1 MVDITSGV
9 VPARKPLVLRYP
21 SVAIFLI
28 ILSLFTAFVTV
39 LGEGFGIGVIST
51 SFIKTLGKTL
61 CLCLAALAMDLVWGY
76 TGILSLGHMAF
87 FGIGGYAIG
96 MWLMY
101 ARTEIIVRESL
112 SAAALPPT
120 VQEVSDGIATQIFG
134 VVGASEFPPIWA
146 FAHSLPLQLAAI
158 VLVPGLLALVFGWL
172 AFRSRVTGVYLSIL
186 TQAMTLALSLYLFQ
200 NDSGLRGNNGLSG
213 LQNLPGLDAMP
224 QSTISILFFWAS
236 ALALGLGYLLCAW
249 VVSGKFGSVIRAI
262 RDDESRV
269 RFLGYSVEAY
279 KLFIFTFTAVICGVA
294 GALYYPQAG
303 IINPAEVAPIA
314 SIYLA
319 VWVAIGGRGRL
330 YGAVIGAAFVS
341 LLSTW
346 FTGGQAPDISL
357 GFYTIQWVDWWTILL
372 GISFVAVTLFAPR
385 GMGGVIDKLTEHR
398 APARHGA
405 DLGPDA
411 GALREKEADE

>member
-1 MVDITSGV
+1 MAAGRVRRTPFV
-9 VPARKPLVLRYP
+9 MKHP
-21 SVAIFLI
+21 SVVVFIAVLA
-28 ILSLFTAFVTV
+28 LFTVGVTV
-39 LGEGFGIGVIST
+39 LAEGFGIGVIST
-51 SFIKTLGKTL
+51 SFVKTLGKTL
-61 CLCLAALAMDLVWGY
+61 CLCLVALAMDLVWGY
-76 TGILSLGHMAF
+76 CGILSLGHMAF

-101 ARTEIIVRESL
+101 ARTEIIVVQSL
-112 SAAALPPT
+112 AAAPLPPT
-120 VQEVSDGIATQIFG
+120 PQEISDGIATQIFG

-146 FAHSLPLQLAAI
+146 FAHSLPLQLTAV

-213 LQNLPGLDAMP
+213 LQNLPGLEAVP
-224 QSTISILFFWAS
+224 QSTVSMWFFWAS
-236 ALALGLGYLLCAW
+236 AAALGLGYLLCAW
-249 VVSGKFGSVIRAI
+249 IVSGKFGSVIRAI
-262 RDDESRV
+262 RDDEARV

-279 KLFIFTFTAVICGVA
+279 KLFIFTLTAIIAGLA

-303 IINPAEVAPIA
+303 IVNPAEIAPIA

-346 FTGGQAPDISL
+346 FTGGQAPDINL
-357 GFYTIQWVDWWTILL
+357 GFYTIEWVDWWIVML
-372 GISFVAVTLFAPR
+372 GLSFVAVTLFAPR
-385 GMGGVIDKLTEHR
+385 GIGGLVDLITER
-398 APARHGA
+398 RPPNRRGAP
-405 DLGPDA
+405 LGPDQ
-411 GALREKEADE
+411 GSLQEKEADK